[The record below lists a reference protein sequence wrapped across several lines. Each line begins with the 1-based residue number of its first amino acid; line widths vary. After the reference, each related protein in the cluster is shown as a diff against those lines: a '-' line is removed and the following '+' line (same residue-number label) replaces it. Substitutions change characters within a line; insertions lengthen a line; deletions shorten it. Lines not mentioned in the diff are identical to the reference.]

1 MIWWTN
7 LLSIPSLKI
16 CSAMILLTKFFP
28 DPVQP
33 LKESAKALFGDLLF
47 RCPTIALS
55 TVSVTKC
62 CPNTRRRRA
71 DCRPVM
77 FAEIHL
83 SVQHSLNRHQTFAH
97 KLKIQTQQSQRNFP
111 SFDDECLSNWSK
123 TQQDKQQN
131 YSNVRHGWRC
141 GSSRGK
147 FLLALYYSFFYWL
160 L

>member
-16 CSAMILLTKFFP
+16 CSAIILLTKFFP

-33 LKESAKALFGDLLF
+33 LKESVKALFGDLLF
-47 RCPTIALS
+47 RCPTIAFS

-62 CPNTRRRRA
+62 CPNTRRRKA

-83 SVQHSLNRHQTFAH
+83 SVQHSLKRHQTFGATMTKDPNTAVPTQLSMMNSSWTGVKH
-97 KLKIQTQQSQRNFP
+97 NKIMNKNIPMCAMMKMRKL
-111 SFDDECLSNWSK
+111 
-123 TQQDKQQN
+123 
-131 YSNVRHGWRC
+131 
-141 GSSRGK
+141 SRQMCSGTI
-147 FLLALYYSFFYWL
+147 LAPW
-160 L
+160 

>member
-1 MIWWTN
+1 
-7 LLSIPSLKI
+7 
-16 CSAMILLTKFFP
+16 MILLTKFFP

-77 FAEIHL
+77 FAQIPGGGGTPIHYL
-83 SVQHSLNRHQTFAH
+83 YRYEGLNGVNR
-97 KLKIQTQQSQRNFP
+97 
-111 SFDDECLSNWSK
+111 
-123 TQQDKQQN
+123 
-131 YSNVRHGWRC
+131 
-141 GSSRGK
+141 
-147 FLLALYYSFFYWL
+147 
-160 L
+160 